1 MENFINCPKSTHN
14 KFILCYNWLKQNKK
28 QKIGYFIAFEGQ
40 TVICGWE
47 LGGSSCC
54 VCMAQQSYYK
64 LAYTVF
70 NEKNQVNSAPLF

>member
-1 MENFINCPKSTHN
+1 M
-14 KFILCYNWLKQNKK
+14 LLKQNKK

-40 TVICGWE
+40 TVICGLE

-64 LAYTVF
+64 LAYTF
-70 NEKNQVNSAPLF
+70 FKEKNRWIQLLSFNKESFQHTVLQNHA